1 MSDQHVSDQP
11 VPDRLVRHRLVPD
24 RRVVAPRPAV
34 VAVFF
39 ALGATAGV
47 WAARIP
53 AIKAGLHLSAGTL
66 GLVLLGPAI
75 GSILAM
81 PATGAV
87 LTVVAPRRVVQLGVL
102 AIAVLQPLTTF
113 AGSAFQLFAVLVG
126 WGAGIGMVDVAMNIE
141 AAAVQEHLGR
151 TTMSS
156 FHAAYS
162 VGGLAGAGT
171 GAVAAAAAM
180 SDRANFMIGAVVI
193 LIAGVGSAQLFASR
207 PAHRVSEHGA
217 SEHAAGQHAGGQHAG
232 GQHAGGQHAGGQ
244 HAGGHHR
251 PASRWPAW
259 SWTLA
264 CLAFV
269 AFGSFLAEGAAS
281 DWSAVYL
288 HSSLGASAGVAA
300 VGYTVF
306 SLTMV
311 GGRLAGDRLTDR
323 FGPAML
329 VRVSAGIASAGF
341 LGALLAG
348 RVGAGLVGFGLLGA
362 GLSVIVPTVFTAASR
377 LGLPG
382 PNLAAV
388 TSTGYLGMLI
398 GPALIGGLAEAVGLP
413 AALGT
418 LVAITG
424 LTSVLG
430 GAVRTRTAPASR
442 LRSEP
447 AQDLN

>member
-1 MSDQHVSDQP
+1 
-11 VPDRLVRHRLVPD
+11 
-24 RRVVAPRPAV
+24 
-34 VAVFF
+34 VFF

-75 GSILAM
+75 GSVLAM
-81 PATGAV
+81 PATGAI
-87 LTVVAPRRVVQLGVL
+87 LTVVAPRRVIQIGVL
-102 AIAVLQPLTTF
+102 AIAILQPLTTF

-126 WGAGIGMVDVAMNIE
+126 WGAGIGIVDVAMNIE

-162 VGGLAGAGT
+162 VGGLAGAGS
-171 GAVAAAAAM
+171 GAIAAAAAM
-180 SDRANFMIGAVVI
+180 SDRTNFVIGATVI
-193 LIAGVGSAQLFASR
+193 LVAGVGSAQLFGSR
-207 PAHRVSEHGA
+207 PAHSGGPQSGGHL
-217 SEHAAGQHAGGQHAG
+217 SGQHAGGPR
-232 GQHAGGQHAGGQ
+232 
-244 HAGGHHR
+244 R

-288 HSSLGASAGVAA
+288 HSSLGASAGLAA

-306 SLTMV
+306 SLAMV

-323 FGPAML
+323 IGPARL
-329 VRVSAGIASAGF
+329 VRVSAGIASVGF

-362 GLSVIVPTVFTAASR
+362 GLSVIVPTVFSAASR

-388 TSTGYLGMLI
+388 TSTGYLGMLV

-413 AALGT
+413 VALGT

-424 LTSVLG
+424 LTSILG
-430 GAVRTRTAPASR
+430 GAVRPRTAPSGRVAG
-442 LRSEP
+442 EP
-447 AQDLN
+447 AQDLT

>member
-1 MSDQHVSDQP
+1 MSEGPLSEWPLPEGPQSEGSQSEGRASDRPPSQ
-11 VPDRLVRHRLVPD
+11 

-75 GSILAM
+75 GSVLAM
-81 PATGAV
+81 PATGAI
-87 LTVVAPRRVVQLGVL
+87 LTVVPPRRVVQLGVL

-113 AGSAFQLFAVLVG
+113 AGSAFELFAVLVG
-126 WGAGIGMVDVAMNIE
+126 WGAGIGICDVAMNIE
-141 AAAVQEHLGR
+141 AAAVQENLGR

-171 GAVAAAAAM
+171 GAIAAAAAM
-180 SDRANFMIGAVVI
+180 SDRTNFMLGAVII
-193 LIAGVGSAQLFASR
+193 LVAGVGSAQLFASR
-207 PAHRVSEHGA
+207 PAHATRTGHG
-217 SEHAAGQHAGGQHAG
+217 
-232 GQHAGGQHAGGQ
+232 
-244 HAGGHHR
+244 R

-288 HSSLGASAGVAA
+288 HSSLGAPAGLAA
-300 VGYTVF
+300 VAYTVF

-323 FGPAML
+323 LGPAML
-329 VRVSAGIASAGF
+329 VRVSAGIASLGF

-398 GPALIGGLAEAVGLP
+398 GPALIGGLAEGVGLP

-418 LVAITG
+418 LVAITAI
-424 LTSVLG
+424 TSVLG
-430 GAVRTRTAPASR
+430 GAVRTQAAPAAGR
-442 LRSEP
+442 APAGAIRSG
-447 AQDLN
+447 N

>member
-1 MSDQHVSDQP
+1 
-11 VPDRLVRHRLVPD
+11 
-24 RRVVAPRPAV
+24 VVV
-34 VAVFF
+34 VFF
-39 ALGATAGV
+39 ALGAAAGV

-81 PATGAV
+81 PAAGAV
-87 LTVVAPRRVVQLGVL
+87 LTVVAPRRVVQLGLL
-102 AIAVLQPLTTF
+102 AVAVLLPLTTF
-113 AGSAFQLFAVLVG
+113 ADSAFQLFAVLAG
-126 WGAGIGMVDVAMNIE
+126 WGAGIGTADVAMNIE

-162 VGGLAGAGT
+162 VGGLAGAGS

-180 SDRANFMIGAVVI
+180 PDRFNFAVAAVVI
-193 LIAGVGSAQLFASR
+193 LVAGAGAAQLFAST
-207 PAHRVSEHGA
+207 PAHRAGEHGG
-217 SEHAAGQHAGGQHAG
+217 SQ
-232 GQHAGGQHAGGQ
+232 
-244 HAGGHHR
+244 HR

-288 HSSLGASAGVAA
+288 HTSLGASAGVAA
-300 VGYTVF
+300 IGYTVF

-323 FGPAML
+323 IGPAML
-329 VRVSAGIASAGF
+329 VRVSAGIASVSF

-348 RVGAGLVGFGLLGA
+348 RVAAGLLGFALLGA
-362 GLSVIVPTVFTAASR
+362 GLSVVVPTVFSAASR
-377 LGLPG
+377 LGMPG
-382 PNLAAV
+382 PNLAVV

-424 LTSVLG
+424 LTSILG
-430 GAVRTRTAPASR
+430 GAVRARAAPGTPRVSQ
-442 LRSEP
+442 P
-447 AQDLN
+447 AEDLS